1 MAHGTPDWGLLGPK
15 TVTYGLDDMGELAA
29 RLDSPVIWDR
39 RGDVILLDSFEA
51 GLGLCHIT
59 TVNPG
64 DYYRRTT
71 EASRHG
77 GLALLLHADGLDTSY
92 ARVEWFVG
100 LPGNLQVGFELSF
113 GARYGYEAL
122 YWQLIWF
129 DGTNFSTA
137 EIRYI
142 RATRD
147 LEYLD
152 AAGNYQ
158 TLHAALDLYVL
169 LMPAHV
175 FKLVVDFDT
184 GHYVRLIMG
193 HHTFD
198 MSAYALRVAAS
209 PLYPVLLA
217 RFWIDGEVGEGGE
230 AIVDR
235 VILTQNEPA

>member
-1 MAHGTPDWGLLGPK
+1 MAHGTPDWGLIGPK

-29 RLDSPVIWDR
+29 RLGSPVIWDR

-71 EASRHG
+71 EGSLHG
-77 GLALLLHADGLDTSY
+77 GLALLLHADGLATSY
-92 ARVEWFVG
+92 ARAEWFST
-100 LPGNLQVGFELSF
+100 LPGNQQVGFELSF

-122 YWQLIWF
+122 HWQIIWF
-129 DGTNFSTA
+129 DGTNLTLA
-137 EIRYI
+137 EIRYV
-142 RATRD
+142 RASRD

-152 AAGNYQ
+152 SAGNYQ
-158 TLHAALDLYVL
+158 TLQAALDLYVL
-169 LMPAHV
+169 LMAVHV
-175 FKLVVDFDT
+175 FKLVVDFAT
-184 GHYVRLIMG
+184 GYYVRLIMG

-198 MSAYALRVAAS
+198 MSTYALRTAAS
-209 PLYPVLLA
+209 AIYPVLNA
-217 RFWIDGEVGEGGE
+217 RFWIDGEANEGGE

-235 VILTQNEPA
+235 CILTQNEPV